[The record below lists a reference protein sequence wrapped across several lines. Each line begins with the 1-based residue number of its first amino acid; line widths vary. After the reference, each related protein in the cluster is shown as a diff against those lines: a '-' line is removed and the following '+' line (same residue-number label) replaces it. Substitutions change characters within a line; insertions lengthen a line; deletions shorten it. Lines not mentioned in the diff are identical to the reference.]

1 MNDSIFISPEFV
13 NKASAESFD
22 TSAKGAVVVDKYRID
37 TPAGAWAASADL
49 RKMAMAGEYV
59 NPFTKSRVDE
69 ACNLFGIGDDQ
80 FQLPDIPCDHIIV
93 KTASHTAEF
102 HITDAEQ
109 LEESVH
115 DLLQK
120 RASYPLPFCRE
131 CANKLLDCAYEHD
144 YSLSRQDETDLL
156 RLGGTAHFNKEA
168 AAKEINLRGDY
179 ARNHNDEA
187 YAQRMYK
194 LATMSSQ
201 LADNSSA
208 ILTTAVTDAV
218 DLFDHHFGILNKL
231 ASLGMS
237 RIEDAAYLTAE
248 EALQKSANDPVM
260 VDDENSV
267 PKGRLLV
274 EATRHQ
280 MSKWASDQGYH
291 TSSDSNDIIDCVAS
305 MPASLRKEFCEIFA

>member
-1 MNDSIFISPEFV
+1 MSDSIFVSPEFV

-49 RKMAMAGEYV
+49 RKLAMEGQNV
-59 NPFTKSRVDE
+59 NPYTLMRVNE
-69 ACNLFGIGDDQ
+69 ACSLFGIGDDQ
-80 FQLPDIPCDHIIV
+80 FKLPDVPCDHIIV
-93 KTASHTAEF
+93 KSASHTAEF
-102 HITDAEQ
+102 HITDLEQ
-109 LEESVH
+109 LQDSIH
-115 DLLQK
+115 TLLEK

-131 CANKLLDCAYEHD
+131 CANKLLDYAYEHSYD
-144 YSLSRQDETDLL
+144 LPKQDETDLL

-168 AAKEINLRGDY
+168 AAYEIKLRGDY
-179 ARNHNDEA
+179 ARNHNDEE

-194 LATMSSQ
+194 LANMSSQ
-201 LADNSSA
+201 LEDGSSA
-208 ILTTAVTDAV
+208 ILTCAVTDAV

-231 ASLGMS
+231 ASLGMT

-274 EATRHQ
+274 ESTRQQ

-291 TSSDSNDIIDCVAS
+291 TSSEMNDILDCVAS
-305 MPASLRKEFCEIFA
+305 MPASLRQEFCEIFA